1 MPSFN
6 TFDESINDIYE
17 KFLIKNKKLVQ
28 TYLDKRH
35 YKIFY
40 HMHPNRRLKKF
51 FFIYPFN
58 IHSYGVEANM
68 PFFTISV
75 NKVIKNNKNNF
86 ICIYNNFYEGG
97 IKEIKLKFSTKEDD
111 ISIKHNIKQ
120 LQKVIK
126 IIKYAFN
133 ELTKSFIGT
142 INFYQQ

>member
-6 TFDESINDIYE
+6 TFDESINNIYE
-17 KFLIKNKKLVQ
+17 NFLIKNKKLVK
-28 TYLDKRH
+28 TFLNKRH
-35 YKIFY
+35 YKYFY

-51 FFIYPFN
+51 FLIYPYKITN
-58 IHSYGVEANM
+58 GIETNM

-86 ICIYNNFYEGG
+86 ICIYNNFYEGKV
-97 IKEIKLKFSTKEDD
+97 KEIKLKFSTKEDN
-111 ISIKHNIKQ
+111 ISIKYNIKQ

-126 IIKYAFN
+126 MIKYAFD

-142 INFYQQ
+142 VNFYKQ